1 MTAQEAPA
9 RSSDPSPGEA
19 PGEGS
24 SVFPQGGPLL
34 SVIVPNRKT
43 PELTKICFRLLRKHT
58 DFGKVRIIAVDN
70 DSGDASLDYL
80 RKLPWITLIER
91 KVPAEE
97 NGFVMHAKAL
107 DEALARVDT
116 PFVMV
121 MHTDTFVLRD
131 DWADHLLSRFD
142 ADDVAGV
149 GSWKLEKPR
158 PPLLRAAHAVE
169 EMFRRLI
176 GRKTGTEVRYLRS
189 HCAVYRTALLR
200 KYTKGFYDG
209 ESAGKAAHLKLVAAG
224 FKMIFLPSD
233 ELGKYICHLNHAT
246 MILNP
251 APGDR
256 KTGRAG
262 ARDRIDGKM
271 HLFADILAADDL
283 DL

>member
-9 RSSDPSPGEA
+9 RNSDPSPGEA
-19 PGEGS
+19 PGEGT
-24 SVFPQGGPLL
+24 VDFPAGGPLL
-34 SVIVPNRKT
+34 TVIVPNRKT

-58 DFGKVRIIAVDN
+58 DFDKVRIIAVDN
-70 DSGDASLDYL
+70 DSGDDSLAYL
-80 RKLPWITLIER
+80 RSLPWITLIER
-91 KVPAEE
+91 QVPPGESGPA
-97 NGFVMHAKAL
+97 MHAGAL
-107 DEALARVDT
+107 DEALARVET
-116 PFVMV
+116 PFVMII
-121 MHTDTFVLRD
+121 HTDTFVLRD

-158 PPLLRAAHAVE
+158 PLFIRAAHRLE
-169 EMFRRLI
+169 EMFRRLV
-176 GRKTGTEVRYLRS
+176 GRKTGDEVRYLRS
-189 HCAVYRTALLR
+189 HCAVYRTELLR
-200 KYTKGFYDG
+200 KYTKGFLDG
-209 ESAGKAAHLKLVAAG
+209 ESAGKAAHLKLAAAG

-233 ELGKYICHLNHAT
+233 ELGQYICHLNHAT

-271 HLFADILAADDL
+271 SLFADILAADEL
-283 DL
+283 DR

>member
-1 MTAQEAPA
+1 MTAPEGPA
-9 RSSDPSPGEA
+9 RSSDPSPGVSPE
-19 PGEGS
+19 EGS
-24 SVFPQGGPLL
+24 ADFPAGSPLL
-34 SVIVPNRKT
+34 TVIVPNRKT
-43 PELTKICFRLLRKHT
+43 PELTKICLRLLRKHT

-70 DSGDASLDYL
+70 DSGDDSLAYL

-91 KVPAEE
+91 KVPSGES
-97 NGFVMHAKAL
+97 GPDMHAKAL

-131 DWADHLLSRFD
+131 GWADCLLDRFD

-158 PPLLRAAHAVE
+158 PLFLRAAHRAE
-169 EMFRRLI
+169 EMLRRLI
-176 GRKTGTEVRYLRS
+176 GRKVGTEVRYLRS
-189 HCAVYRTALLR
+189 HCAVYRTELLR
-200 KYTKGFYDG
+200 RYTKGFYDG

-224 FKMIFLPSD
+224 FKMVFLPSD
-233 ELGKYICHLNHAT
+233 ELGKYISHLNHAT

-256 KTGRAG
+256 KTGRAS
-262 ARDRIDGKM
+262 ARDRIDGRISF
-271 HLFADILAADDL
+271 FADILAADDL